1 MVKFAIVF
9 ISLCFL
15 ILLFVLVNNS
25 KNVITKIVLSNAF
38 TTLVAGLI
46 VLLGTFF
53 NNPNFIDLAIIYVLL
68 SFAVSAVLLYFIT
81 SDKNIKE

>member
-1 MVKFAIVF
+1 MIKFAIVF

-53 NNPNFIDLAIIYVLL
+53 NNPDFIDLAIIYVLL

-81 SDKNIKE
+81 SDKNVVD